1 MKRIAIYI
9 PTLKSGGAEKQALI
23 LACILS
29 KANEVHLITFNSC
42 EIDKQQHLELLEQTS
57 VVRHCISGSVFS
69 KAKGLTAIL
78 TENKIEILFN
88 YLTYPDVL
96 GSYVGKKTG
105 VTKIYNGIRNFHLPW
120 LKFIFERFVH
130 NHFVSATIFNC
141 FSGAED
147 FKKRGFDAN
156 KCIVIPN
163 CYPNISPV
171 IKRQDKAIKTI
182 ITVGRFVRQKDY
194 LTAIKAIAK
203 MKSRHDFNYHI
214 VGYGQL
220 ESQIRTWVQEYG
232 ISDKTIISINPTN
245 VQKLLQQAD
254 IYLSTSLYEGTS
266 NSIMEALDACLPV
279 VCTDV
284 GDNSQLVENDV
295 NGFLH
300 SVGNYNGISNS
311 LKCLLEDATMRNIYG
326 ERGNKLLKDNFSIRT
341 FFLRYSALI

>member
-23 LACILS
+23 LAKLLS
-29 KANEVHLITFNSC
+29 KENKVHLITLNSC
-42 EIDKQQHLELLEQTS
+42 EIDKWQHLECLEQTP
-57 VVRHCISGSVFS
+57 VIRHCISGSVFS
-69 KAKGLTAIL
+69 KAKQLTNIL
-78 TENKIEILFN
+78 TESKIEVLFN
-88 YLTYPDVL
+88 YLTYPDIL
-96 GSYVGKKTG
+96 GSYVGKKVG
-105 VTKIYNGIRNFHLPW
+105 VAKVYNGIRNYHLPW
-120 LKFIFERFVH
+120 LKFLFERFAH
-130 NHFVSATIFNC
+130 NHFASATIFNC
-141 FSGAED
+141 YSGAEE

-203 MKSRHDFNYHI
+203 MKSRNDFNYHI

-220 ESQIRTWVQEYG
+220 ESQVRNWCQEYDIHDITTISVNPANVQE
-232 ISDKTIISINPTN
+232 
-245 VQKLLQQAD
+245 LLQQAD

-266 NSIMEALDACLPV
+266 NSIMEALDVSLPV

-284 GDNSQLVENDV
+284 GDNSRLIKNNI

-300 SVGNYNGISNS
+300 SVGDYNGISGS
-311 LKCLLEDATMRNIYG
+311 LECLLGDTAMRNLFG
-326 ERGNKLLKDNFSIRT
+326 EKGNKLLRDDFSAQK
-341 FFLRYSALI
+341 FYLQYSMLI